1 MGYEPQLYQY
11 RCSMHPAKRRR
22 TEGVD
27 FHVCEVERVEFGEGV
42 MFAVE
47 NMTSGNSIL
56 KSMNSP
62 LTICC

>member
-1 MGYEPQLYQY
+1 MSHNCTNIDVPCIQPRG
-11 RCSMHPAKRRR
+11 
-22 TEGVD
+22 EGVD

-47 NMTSGNSIL
+47 NMTSGNSVL